1 MTHQPTS
8 EFRQS
13 ARAHRAR
20 TAAFFVVAG
29 AVLLT
34 GGAQATA
41 AIAQD
46 AATGIRSDVSD
57 FSFSSF
63 DGEYTIGRDGDGH
76 STLEAVE
83 TFVAEFPEFDQN
95 KGIIRAI
102 PEGYLGVDLHT
113 EIVSVTDADG
123 NPVAYDD
130 SETEDG
136 FIQLALGTDDYVR
149 GTQTY
154 VIEYTQRDA
163 VRAFTDT
170 ESDEFYWDAPGT
182 GWEQPF
188 AEAQMRVIV
197 PEDLADTL
205 TGAAACYVGPQ
216 GSTTTC
222 DIEQSSNG
230 GAAEFASPVAALG
243 PGENFSL
250 AIAFE
255 KGTFVTPEIPST
267 WPIFTVVPA
276 GVAVVSVGT
285 LLAALIS
292 RRRSTADAT
301 GRGLIVPQYTVPRG
315 LDIYVAADLI
325 GKTAKAMP
333 ALLIS
338 LAVRRNLRIID
349 DGEETSFLK
358 GTKREYRLQFL
369 TDAAASAAD
378 IEVLD
383 AIFGN
388 DRQPGA
394 MKDLSAT
401 DSSLAKKVQGF
412 VAAAP
417 KASVDGGFRVK
428 KRVGGRAVLVAVAVV
443 VLVGALGL
451 FIAAVAL
458 YGINAWVALS
468 LVVTMISVICAF
480 IAVTSRNAL
489 TPKGAEVREY
499 LLGLRDYLALAE
511 ADRIAMLQ
519 SPSGAERVSV
529 DGNVAAGG
537 VDTAG
542 VDPGDTL
549 QMVKFYEKLL
559 PFAVL
564 WGVDEQWAKEL
575 SRYYEQAAV
584 DPDWYSS
591 RTGFNPVGFSAG
603 LGAFA
608 TSSGSSTP
616 WSASA
621 TASSSGGSGGG
632 GFSGGGGGGGGGG
645 GR

>member
-1 MTHQPTS
+1 
-8 EFRQS
+8 
-13 ARAHRAR
+13 
-20 TAAFFVVAG
+20 
-29 AVLLT
+29 VLLGIVFT
-34 GGAQATA
+34 GAMLSSSAPASA
-41 AIAQD
+41 AV
-46 AATGIRSDVSD
+46 RSDVSD
-57 FSFSSF
+57 FTFSSF
-63 DGEYTIGRDGDGH
+63 DGEYTLGRDEDGH
-76 STLEAVE
+76 STLRSVE
-83 TFVAEFPEFDQN
+83 TFVAEFPDFDQN

-102 PEGYLGVDLHT
+102 PEGYLGVHLQT
-113 EIVSVTDADG
+113 EIVSVTDGNG
-123 NPVAYDD
+123 NPVPYDD

-136 FIQLALGTDDYVR
+136 FIQLALGTDEYVR

-170 ESDEFYWDAPGT
+170 RVDELYWDAPGT
-182 GWEQPF
+182 GWDQPF
-188 AEAQMRVIV
+188 AEAQMRVVV
-197 PEDLADTL
+197 PEELAANL
-205 TGAAACYVGPQ
+205 TGESACYIGPQ
-216 GSTTTC
+216 GSTTQC
-222 DIEQSSNG
+222 DLAGSTVDGSTV
-230 GAAEFASPVAALG
+230 FSSPVSALA
-243 PGENFSL
+243 PRENFSL
-250 AIAFE
+250 AIAFD

-276 GVAVVSVGT
+276 GVAAVGVGT
-285 LLAALIS
+285 LVAALI
-292 RRRSTADAT
+292 RRRATTADAP
-301 GRGLIVPQYTVPRG
+301 GRGIIVPQYTVPKN
-315 LDIYVAADLI
+315 LDIFVAADLI

-333 ALLIS
+333 AVLIS

-349 DGEETSFLK
+349 DGEEAAFLK
-358 GTKREYRLQFL
+358 APKREYRLQFL
-369 TDAAASAAD
+369 TDDGATPADREILAA
-378 IEVLD
+378 L
-383 AIFGN
+383 FGKK
-388 DRQPGA
+388 RQPGRI
-394 MKDLSAT
+394 KDLSAT
-401 DSSLAKKVQGF
+401 DTALAKKVQAF
-412 VAAAP
+412 VAEAP
-417 KASVDGGFRVK
+417 AASVTAGYRVK
-428 KRVGGRAVLVAVAVV
+428 KSVRSRGVFV
-443 VLVGALGL
+443 VLALVVLLAALGL

-468 LVVTMISVICAF
+468 FVAVLIAAICTF

-489 TPKGAEVREY
+489 TPRGAETREY

-529 DGNVAAGG
+529 EDL
-537 VDTAG
+537 
-542 VDPGDTL
+542 VDPNNTL

-575 SRYYEQAAV
+575 GRYYEQAST

-591 RTGFNPVGFSAG
+591 RTGFNPVGFTAG

-621 TASSSGGSGGG
+621 TASSSGGSSGG